1 MTRYALLASHL
12 MPVVHAATVDTELAP
27 VVAQWQVPIAR
38 LCDPLN
44 SQAWTAERVPWADD
58 EQVSQAMAGPN
69 ACRRCAC
76 AWAVLRRAHAAAD
89 DSDEFGTPS
98 LLNLLE
104 GEGGGDR

>member
-27 VVAQWQVPIAR
+27 VLAQWQVPVAR

-69 ACRRCAC
+69 ACRRCAR
-76 AWAVLRRAHAAAD
+76 AWDDLRRTHAAAD
-89 DSDEFGTPS
+89 DSDKFGTP
-98 LLNLLE
+98 NLLHLLE
-104 GEGGGDR
+104 VEGGLT

>member
-27 VVAQWQVPIAR
+27 VVAQWHVPIAR

-44 SQAWTAERVPWADD
+44 SQAWVAERVPWADD

-69 ACRRCAC
+69 ACRRCA
-76 AWAVLRRAHAAAD
+76 WAFLRRAHADAD

-104 GEGGGDR
+104 GGTA

>member
-27 VVAQWQVPIAR
+27 AAAQRHVPIAR

-44 SQAWTAERVPWADD
+44 SQAWVAERVPWADD

-69 ACRRCAC
+69 ACRRCAS
-76 AWAVLRRAHAAAD
+76 AWAVLRRAHAD
-89 DSDEFGTPS
+89 NSDEFGTPS

-104 GEGGGDR
+104 GEGGGDT